1 MFSLLNRLS
10 VRNRVWM
17 IVALFIGAIVCGSV
31 VDILTLRHTLW
42 QEKELK
48 TRHLVESA
56 YGVLDHFHGLQQKGE
71 LDEVAAQAAAI
82 GAIRAMRYDD
92 KEYFWVNNLEVP
104 FPRMVMHPTLPELD
118 GRVLDAEQF
127 RAATGWR
134 IGNEGDFVN
143 LDGRRNLFS
152 TLVEVSVTKGDGYV
166 IYDWPKPKPGGG
178 VSSENYSKL
187 SYVKRFEPWG
197 WLIGSGVYMDDVGQ
211 SVASLA
217 LRNGLLASLGGGI
230 LLLLASAIARSIT
243 GPLRQTVQTMRKI
256 GLEDASM
263 SLRLPVD
270 GCSEVTQL
278 SRGFNEMLDHL
289 QARDAELARHRESL
303 EELVAQ
309 RSGELRAANLA
320 LEIELA
326 EHKVAEQ
333 SIRDNRA
340 RMRALLDATR
350 ESVLLLDPD
359 GIILEINAFGAQR
372 FGQVPEALVGRNFFA
387 LIPPDLAETR
397 RAVVHHVA
405 ATGEPTH
412 SEDRRGSIH
421 FHNSLYPVK
430 GQSGAV
436 ECVAVYAKDVTE
448 QQRAKGVDDVFRHL
462 DTVLLKWRMNLESI
476 AQMFCDGIVPVFG
489 FSAAWIGRAEKDGRL
504 TVLAGTG
511 DGVDFVSRLRDTEM
525 RWDGDTCPGLP
536 VEAVIRH
543 GYRRIVKFSQS
554 AGGEPDAS
562 APVHG
567 ATAALLLPLSLRGKT
582 WGVLALYGSEP
593 AQFDGLEV
601 PVRLGAI
608 AGRLGAALE
617 SAQQQ
622 EWLTLLD
629 AALAGVGN
637 SVFITDAL
645 GAILWVNRSFVELSG
660 YSAEQLLGQNPKM
673 LSSGVHGVDFYRRFW
688 ETIRAGNTWRGDI
701 INARPDGSR
710 YSVSQTITPLLDSAG
725 EVAHFV
731 AILED
736 ISERRAAEERM
747 RYAASFDRL
756 TDLPNRGLF
765 MDRLS
770 QSLALAR
777 REGTQGA
784 LLFLDLDHF
793 KQVNDQ
799 LGHAAGDELLIAVA
813 RRLREVV
820 REGDTVARLGGDE
833 FTLILNRIREPANAA
848 AIAGKI
854 LAALVK
860 PLMIAGSE
868 LRVGASIGIAVFPD
882 HGEKIEAL
890 LEAADHAMYRAKK
903 AGRQGYA
910 FVESDPVPCL
920 DSVT

>member
-10 VRNRVWM
+10 VRSRVWM

-56 YGVLDHFHGLQQKGE
+56 YGVLDHYHRLQQNGE
-71 LDEVAAQAAAI
+71 LDEAVAQAAAI
-82 GAIRAMRYDD
+82 GTLRAMRYDD
-92 KEYFWVNNLEVP
+92 KEYFWVNDLEIP
-104 FPRMVMHPTLPELD
+104 IPRMVMHPTIPALD
-118 GRVLDAEQF
+118 GSLLDADQF

-134 IGNEGDFVN
+134 IGNEGDFVA
-143 LDGRRNLFS
+143 LDGRENLFAKF
-152 TLVEVSVTKGDGYV
+152 VEVSAQTGDGYV
-166 IYDWPKPKPGGG
+166 TYDWPKPKQGGR
-178 VSSENYSKL
+178 VSSETYPKL

-197 WLIGSGVYMDDVGQ
+197 WLIGSGVYMDDVGK
-211 SVASLA
+211 SVDSLV
-217 LRNGLLASLGGGI
+217 LRNGLLATAGGGI
-230 LLLLASAIARSIT
+230 LLLLASAIASSIT
-243 GPLRQTVQTMRKI
+243 GPLRRTVQTMGKV
-256 GLEDASM
+256 GLADGNL

-270 GCSEVTQL
+270 GRSEFTQL
-278 SRGFNEMLDHL
+278 SKGFNEMLDHL
-289 QARDAELARHRESL
+289 QARDAELAHHRERL
-303 EELVAQ
+303 EELVEQ
-309 RSGELRAANLA
+309 RSGQLRAANLA
-320 LEIELA
+320 LEKELA
-326 EHKVAEQ
+326 KHKLAEQ
-333 SIRDNRA
+333 KVRESRA
-340 RMRALLDATR
+340 QMRALLDATR

-359 GIILEINAFGAQR
+359 GLILEINAFGAQR
-372 FGQVPEALVGRNFFA
+372 FGTVPEALIGQNFFA

-397 RAVVHHVA
+397 RAVVTHVIN
-405 ATGEPTH
+405 TGEPIH
-412 SEDRRGSIH
+412 SEDRRGSIY

-430 GQSGAV
+430 DESGAV
-436 ECVAVYAKDVTE
+436 ACVAVYAKDVSE
-448 QQRAKGVDDVFRHL
+448 QHRAKGIDDVFRHL
-462 DTVLLKWRMNLESI
+462 DSVLLKWRMNLESI
-476 AQMFCDGIVPVFG
+476 AQIFCDGILPVFDL
-489 FSAAWIGRAEKDGRL
+489 SAAWIARAEKDGRL
-504 TVLAGTG
+504 TMLAGTG
-511 DGVDFVSRLRDTEM
+511 DGADFVGRLRESEI
-525 RWDGDTCPGLP
+525 RWDGDPSAGLP
-536 VEAVIRH
+536 LEAVIRH
-543 GYRRIVKFSQS
+543 GYRRVVRFSDGV
-554 AGGEPDAS
+554 AGFPES
-562 APVHG
+562 STLVHG
-567 ATAALLLPLSLRGKT
+567 ATAALLLPLSLRGER

-593 AQFDGLEV
+593 AQFDGQEV

-608 AGRLGAALE
+608 AGRLGASLE

-637 SVFITDAL
+637 SVFITDAD
-645 GAILWVNRSFVELSG
+645 GTILWVNRSFVELSG
-660 YSAEQLLGQNPKM
+660 YEARQLLGKNPRI
-673 LSSGVHGVDFYRRFW
+673 LSAGVHGVDFYRRFW
-688 ETIRAGNTWRGDI
+688 ETVQAGNTWRGDI

-710 YSVSQTITPLLDSAG
+710 YTVSQTITPLLDTAG
-725 EVAHFV
+725 EVSHFV

-736 ISERRAAEERM
+736 ISERKAAEERM

-765 MDRLS
+765 MDRLN

-777 REGTQGA
+777 REGTRGA

-793 KQVNDQ
+793 KQVNDE

-854 LAALVK
+854 LAALVR
-860 PLMIAGSE
+860 PLVIAGRE
-868 LRVGASIGIAVFPD
+868 LRVGVSIGIAVFPD

-910 FVESDPVPCL
+910 FVESDPVPCM
-920 DSVT
+920 DIVA

>member
-10 VRNRVWM
+10 VGNRVWM

-31 VDILTLRHTLW
+31 VDILTLRDTLW

-56 YGVLDHFHGLQQKGE
+56 YGVLDHYHRLQLKGE
-71 LDEVAAQAAAI
+71 LDEAAAQAAAI
-82 GAIRAMRYDD
+82 GAIRVMRYDD
-92 KEYFWVNNLEVP
+92 MEYFWVNNLEVP
-104 FPRMVMHPTLPELD
+104 FPRMVMHPTMPELD
-118 GRVLDAEQF
+118 GSLLDADQF

-134 IGNEGDFVN
+134 IGNEGDFVA
-143 LDGRRNLFS
+143 LDGRKNLFA
-152 TLVEVSVTKGDGYV
+152 TFVEISARNGDGYV
-166 IYDWPKPKPGGG
+166 IYDWPKPKQGGG
-178 VSSENYSKL
+178 VSSENYPKL

-211 SVASLA
+211 SVGALA
-217 LRNGLLASLGGGI
+217 LRNGVLAMVGGGI

-243 GPLRQTVQTMRKI
+243 GPLRRTVLTMRKI
-256 GLEDASM
+256 GLADGSM
-263 SLRLPVD
+263 SLRLPAD
-270 GCSEVTQL
+270 GQSELTQL
-278 SRGFNEMLDHL
+278 SQGFNEMLDHL
-289 QARDAELARHRESL
+289 QARDAELARHRERL
-303 EELVAQ
+303 EELVEQ
-309 RSGELRAANLA
+309 RSGQLRAANLA
-320 LEIELA
+320 LENELA
-326 EHKVAEQ
+326 EHKRAEKK
-333 SIRDNRA
+333 IRDNRA
-340 RMRALLDATR
+340 QMRALLDATR

-359 GIILEINAFGAQR
+359 GLILEINAFGAQR
-372 FGQVPEALVGRNFFA
+372 FGQLPEALVGKNFYA

-397 RAVVHHVA
+397 RAVVRHVA
-405 ATGEPTH
+405 VSGEPAE
-412 SEDRRGSIH
+412 SEDHRGSIY

-430 GQSGAV
+430 NESGAV
-436 ECVAVYAKDVTE
+436 ECVAVYAKDMSE
-448 QQRAKGVDDVFRHL
+448 QHRAKGVDDIFRHL
-462 DTVLLKWRMNLESI
+462 DTVLLKWQMNLGSI
-476 AQMFCDGIVPVFG
+476 AQMFCDGIAPVFG
-489 FSAAWIGRAEKDGRL
+489 LSAAWIARAEKDGRL

-511 DGVDFVSRLRDTEM
+511 DGTDFVSRLCDSEL
-525 RWDGDTCPGLP
+525 RWGGDSCSGLP

-543 GYRRIVKFSQS
+543 GYRQIIKFSDT
-554 AGGEPDAS
+554 AGGLPQAS
-562 APVHG
+562 PLAHG
-567 ATAALLLPLSLRGKT
+567 ATTALLLPLCLRGET

-593 AQFDGLEV
+593 AQFDGPEV

-608 AGRLGAALE
+608 AGRLGASLE

-701 INARPDGSR
+701 INVRPDGSR
-710 YSVSQTITPLLDSAG
+710 YSVSQTITPLLDTAG
-725 EVAHFV
+725 EVSHFV

-736 ISERRAAEERM
+736 ISERKAAEERM

-765 MDRLS
+765 IDRLS

-799 LGHAAGDELLIAVA
+799 FGHAAGDELLIAVA

-833 FTLILNRIREPANAA
+833 FTLILNRIREPANAS
-848 AIAGKI
+848 AIARKI
-854 LAALVK
+854 LAALAR
-860 PLMIAGSE
+860 PLIIAGSE
-868 LRVGASIGIAVFPD
+868 LRIGASIGIAIFPD
-882 HGEKIEAL
+882 HGEKIDAL

-910 FVESDPVPCL
+910 FVESDPVPCM
-920 DSVT
+920 DIAI